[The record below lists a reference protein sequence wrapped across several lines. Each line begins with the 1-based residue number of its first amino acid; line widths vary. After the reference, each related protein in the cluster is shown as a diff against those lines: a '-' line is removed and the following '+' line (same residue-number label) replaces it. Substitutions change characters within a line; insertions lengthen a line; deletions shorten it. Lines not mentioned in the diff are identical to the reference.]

1 MSNAKK
7 KRLAAFA
14 LCFLAWQ
21 ALFIWLCT
29 LGESVTTM
37 PWFFKYVPLTEELW
51 EWLLD
56 APDYGV
62 LSSSAEGWIR
72 LAVLVVR
79 IAFIIIIYRVVIRR
93 WKDAPRAE
101 RAFYAVLIAVFAVAY
116 VLCTGSMVR
125 NYRHML
131 EWYFL
136 WQEAMDVELLSVA
149 ALLVI
154 CVPPLI
160 KMRPERQNNIA

>member
-7 KRLAAFA
+7 KHLAAFA

-29 LGESVTTM
+29 LGESVTIV
-37 PWFFKYVPLTEELW
+37 PWFVKYVQLTEELW

-72 LAVLVVR
+72 LAVLVMR

-116 VLCTGSMVR
+116 VLFTGSMVR

-154 CVPPLI
+154 CVPPLL

>member
-7 KRLAAFA
+7 KHLAAFA

-29 LGESVTTM
+29 LGESVTIM
-37 PWFFKYVPLTEELW
+37 PWFFKYVPLTEERW
-51 EWLLD
+51 EWLLA
-56 APDYGV
+56 APGYGA
-62 LSSSAEGWIR
+62 LSSSAMGWVG
-72 LAVLVVR
+72 LAVWVMR
-79 IAFIIIIYRVVIRR
+79 IAFIIIIAAAVIRR

-116 VLCTGSMVR
+116 VLFTGSMVR
-125 NYRHML
+125 NYKYML
-131 EWYFL
+131 EWHFL

-154 CVPPLI
+154 WAPPLL

>member
-1 MSNAKK
+1 
-7 KRLAAFA
+7 
-14 LCFLAWQ
+14 
-21 ALFIWLCT
+21 
-29 LGESVTTM
+29 M

-72 LAVLVVR
+72 LAVLVMR

-116 VLCTGSMVR
+116 ALFTGSMVR
-125 NYRHML
+125 NHWHML

-154 CVPPLI
+154 CVPLLL

>member
-7 KRLAAFA
+7 KHLAAFA

-29 LGESVTTM
+29 LGESVTIM
-37 PWFFKYVPLTEELW
+37 PWFVKYVQLTEARW

-79 IAFIIIIYRVVIRR
+79 IASIIIIYRVVIRR

-116 VLCTGSMVR
+116 VLFTGSMVR
-125 NYRHML
+125 NYKYML
-131 EWYFL
+131 EWHFL
-136 WQEAMDVELLSVA
+136 WQQAMDVELLSVA
-149 ALLVI
+149 ALLLI
-154 CVPPLI
+154 CVPPLL

>member
-7 KRLAAFA
+7 KHLAAFA

-29 LGESVTTM
+29 LGESVTIM

-72 LAVLVVR
+72 LAVLVMR

-101 RAFYAVLIAVFAVAY
+101 RPSSA
-116 VLCTGSMVR
+116 
-125 NYRHML
+125 
-131 EWYFL
+131 
-136 WQEAMDVELLSVA
+136 
-149 ALLVI
+149 
-154 CVPPLI
+154 
-160 KMRPERQNNIA
+160 

>member
-14 LCFLAWQ
+14 QCFLAWQ

-29 LGESVTTM
+29 LGESVTIV
-37 PWFFKYVPLTEELW
+37 PWFVKYVQLTEELW

-72 LAVLVVR
+72 LAVLVMR

-116 VLCTGSMVR
+116 VLFTGSMVR
-125 NYRHML
+125 NYKYML

-154 CVPPLI
+154 CVPPLL

>member
-1 MSNAKK
+1 
-7 KRLAAFA
+7 
-14 LCFLAWQ
+14 
-21 ALFIWLCT
+21 
-29 LGESVTTM
+29 M

-72 LAVLVVR
+72 LAVLVMR

-116 VLCTGSMVR
+116 ALFTGSMVR
-125 NYRHML
+125 NHRHML

-154 CVPPLI
+154 CVPLLL

>member
-7 KRLAAFA
+7 MRLAAFA

-29 LGESVTTM
+29 LGESVTSM
-37 PWFFKYVPLTEELW
+37 PWFFKYVPLTEARW

-62 LSSSAEGWIR
+62 LSSSAVGWIR
-72 LAVLVVR
+72 LAVLVMR
-79 IAFIIIIYRVVIRR
+79 IAFIIIIYKVVTRR

-101 RAFYAVLIAVFAVAY
+101 RAFYAVLIAVFSVAY
-116 VLCTGSMVR
+116 ALFTGGMVR
-125 NYRHML
+125 NYKYML
-131 EWYFL
+131 EWPFL

-149 ALLVI
+149 ALPVI
-154 CVPPLI
+154 CVPPLL

>member
-7 KRLAAFA
+7 KHLAAFA

-21 ALFIWLCT
+21 ALFIWLST
-29 LGESVTTM
+29 LGESVTIM
-37 PWFFKYVPLTEELW
+37 PWFFKYVLLTEELW

-56 APDYGV
+56 APGYGV
-62 LSSSAEGWIR
+62 LSSSAMGWVG
-72 LAVLVVR
+72 LAVWVMR
-79 IAFIIIIYRVVIRR
+79 IAFIIIIYRVVIKR
-93 WKDAPRAE
+93 WKAAPRAE
-101 RAFYAVLIAVFAVAY
+101 RAFYAVLIAVSAVAY
-116 VLCTGSMVR
+116 VLFTGSMVR
-125 NYRHML
+125 NYKYML
-131 EWYFL
+131 EWHFL

-154 CVPPLI
+154 CVPPLL

>member
-29 LGESVTTM
+29 LGESVTIV
-37 PWFFKYVPLTEELW
+37 PWFVKYVQLTEELW

-62 LSSSAEGWIR
+62 LSSSAEGWTR
-72 LAVLVVR
+72 LAVLVMR
-79 IAFIIIIYRVVIRR
+79 IAFIIIIYRVVTRR

-116 VLCTGSMVR
+116 VLFTGSMVR

-131 EWYFL
+131 EWHFL

-154 CVPPLI
+154 WVPPLL

>member
-1 MSNAKK
+1 
-7 KRLAAFA
+7 
-14 LCFLAWQ
+14 
-21 ALFIWLCT
+21 
-29 LGESVTTM
+29 M
-37 PWFFKYVPLTEELW
+37 PWFFKYVQLTEELW

-72 LAVLVVR
+72 LAVLVMR
-79 IAFIIIIYRVVIRR
+79 IAFIIIIYRVVTRR

-116 VLCTGSMVR
+116 VLFTGSMVR
-125 NYRHML
+125 NYKYML

-154 CVPPLI
+154 WVPPLL